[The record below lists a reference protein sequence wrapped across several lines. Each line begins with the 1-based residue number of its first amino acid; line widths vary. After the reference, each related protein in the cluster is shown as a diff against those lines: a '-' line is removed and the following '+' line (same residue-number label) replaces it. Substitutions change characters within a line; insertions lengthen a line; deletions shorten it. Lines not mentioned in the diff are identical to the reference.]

1 MNQLKSKKKENT
13 QKHGF
18 HDKLYDKFEKRNKK
32 YKDKLLNYGLKDEK
46 QDQQTIDNTEKIA
59 RLMSID
65 MPKERSKSSNTDI
78 FGIGRNR
85 KHSDFDL

>member
-32 YKDKLLNYGLKDEK
+32 YKDKLLNFGLKD
-46 QDQQTIDNTEKIA
+46 
-59 RLMSID
+59 
-65 MPKERSKSSNTDI
+65 
-78 FGIGRNR
+78 
-85 KHSDFDL
+85 